1 MAPRLGGTD
10 VLGVSRATHSHFA
23 LRLFLASGAVGAWA
37 LCAARTA
44 VAFAG

>member
-1 MAPRLGGTD
+1 M
-10 VLGVSRATHSHFA
+10 VS
-23 LRLFLASGAVGAWA
+23 LRLLLASGAVGAWT

>member
-1 MAPRLGGTD
+1 MTQ
-10 VLGVSRATHSHFA
+10 ATTAQFA
-23 LRLFLASGAVGAWA
+23 LRMFLASGAVGAWA